1 MSELSK
7 VHAKYLLQEN
17 THFEELNLTFYNP
30 VQTELYKEDWIG
42 LRSLDEDG
50 RVSYISFPG
59 DHLNFNEDQLKE
71 YVVPYLRPSPSMS
84 GCSS

>member
-1 MSELSK
+1 

-17 THFEELNLTFYNP
+17 IHGEELDLTFYNL

-42 LRSLDEDG
+42 LRGLDEGG

-59 DHLNFNEDQLKE
+59 DHLNFNEDQVEE

-84 GCSS
+84 GWSS